1 MLIVFFYCITTLIAV
16 VASYKAAMVEF
27 RTDSNH
33 LSPQYVQ
40 NNLIGFEN
48 ILKRITAEGGA
59 QIVVF
64 PENAILGVDL
74 ERTRKNIYPYLEVIP
89 TPQLSKI
96 LPCND
101 IEYSDRPILTN
112 LSCFAR
118 NYNVVLVANMGEV
131 QRCSGDFVDCPKD
144 EHFQFNTN
152 VVFEN
157 DGHLIAKY
165 QKQHQYD
172 IENNTF
178 NPGSQIS
185 SSIAFSISFGML
197 ICLDILHKEPGSSL
211 VSTLNMKN
219 FILPLAWG
227 NNFPFHMSLEVEQSW
242 SLKHE
247 VNLLTANLQYG
258 HESFKG
264 HSKLAYYSSGSGI
277 YSSGHAIH
285 YYISDINLSSAMG
298 DIIITEVPEDPERSN
313 TGMIMEKY
321 FTLRILSLEHQLI

>member
-1 MLIVFFYCITTLIAV
+1 
-16 VASYKAAMVEF
+16 
-27 RTDSNH
+27 
-33 LSPQYVQ
+33 
-40 NNLIGFEN
+40 
-48 ILKRITAEGGA
+48 
-59 QIVVF
+59 
-64 PENAILGVDL
+64 
-74 ERTRKNIYPYLEVIP
+74 
-89 TPQLSKI
+89 
-96 LPCND
+96 
-101 IEYSDRPILTN
+101 
-112 LSCFAR
+112 
-118 NYNVVLVANMGEV
+118 MGEV
-131 QRCSGDFVDCPKD
+131 QRCSGDFVDYPKD
-144 EHFQFNTN
+144 GHFQFNTN

-172 IENNTF
+172 IENNIF

-185 SSIAFSISFGML
+185 SSITFSTSFGML

-242 SLKHE
+242 SLKHK

-277 YSSGHAIH
+277 YSSGHAVH

-313 TGMIMEKY
+313 TGNDNGKVLHPENIKSRTSTY
-321 FTLRILSLEHQLI
+321 LTYRFLEHSNRVIEVTHKYLEKSSITCRVEYSIQILGLLERYALGAFIGVKPRDQSFGYAVCVIVKCRTPNIQDCGSPIEGYSSNTLFNSLHI